1 MFPGQLSC
9 SHVSQVCVKV
19 LLWLKFVCL
28 LLFFSF
34 FFFPHPLFLL
44 SPTVTQS
51 VRHWSCV
58 AVVSCHCRMCIF
70 GGQAV
75 QIILCRGHT
84 LHCTTVFV
92 DTFSWKWWVWNLEEE
107 SPGGPEN
114 AWHISHSPFASS
126 LLRVLW
132 TPFCIL

>member
-1 MFPGQLSC
+1 
-9 SHVSQVCVKV
+9 
-19 LLWLKFVCL
+19 
-28 LLFFSF
+28 
-34 FFFPHPLFLL
+34 
-44 SPTVTQS
+44 
-51 VRHWSCV
+51 
-58 AVVSCHCRMCIF
+58 MCIF

-114 AWHISHSPFASS
+114 AWHISHSPFAVVIASALDAFLHFVKGESS
-126 LLRVLW
+126 GLSAEFSLCGRKY
-132 TPFCIL
+132 FE